1 MAGEILSSPK
11 VVKAI
16 EEQAA
21 TSGKSIAVVKAEAQ
35 GYLGEL
41 PAIIH
46 IQWCVFFDHF

>member
-21 TSGKSIAVVKAEAQ
+21 TSGKSIAAVKAEAQ
-35 GYLGEL
+35 GYLGE
-41 PAIIH
+41 ITSNYSH
-46 IQWCVFFDHF
+46 SVVRFFDHF